1 MTVSDTSDLEKKV
14 NALFAYFQTTAQL
27 LDNVVKQN
35 NELLLKIAEAERSVA
50 LTEQSRA
57 EAFVDMN
64 ARLARLEK
72 ANAPRTGD
80 QGYT

>member
-1 MTVSDTSDLEKKV
+1 MPEIEVLEKKV

-27 LDNVVKQN
+27 LDSVVKQN
-35 NELLLKIAEAERSVA
+35 AELLLKLAEAEQRVA
-50 LTEQSRA
+50 LSEQSRA
-57 EAFVDMN
+57 KAFVDMN

-72 ANAPRTGD
+72 AGSTRAGD